1 MASIKEVAAIAGVGI
16 ATVSRVVNKSGYVK
30 QETKDKIEKVIQ
42 ELNYKPSA
50 IARSMTLQKND
61 IVAFIVP
68 NTKHMFFGEL
78 LYEVEK
84 ALFKRNY
91 KLMMCTSSEQ
101 IEKEIVYLEMLKTNR
116 VDAVILLTNND
127 IEPYLDK
134 RDNIV
139 SFDRIFEGFPFVAS
153 DNYKGGKLA
162 AEHLIARGAK
172 HFMFIGDDQQGK
184 NTVVITEVSKRRIA
198 FIETLKS
205 KGFHDIIEVEYP
217 LGNYIDIPEYI
228 YDTVMKY
235 DHVDGIFCISDAV
248 ASRIIKVL
256 EKSGKRVP
264 EDVRVMGFDGG
275 TSFLNLGKKLTS
287 INQMPYLTA
296 EAIAQVIENFKKK
309 SQQEMRVITD
319 VELVVGE
326 TT

>member
-1 MASIKEVAAIAGVGI
+1 MASIKDVAAKAGVGI

-30 QETKDKIEKVIQ
+30 HETKEKIEKVIQ
-42 ELNYKPSA
+42 ELNFKPSA

-91 KLMMCTSSEQ
+91 KLMMCTSSEE
-101 IEKEIVYLEMLKTNR
+101 IEKEIIYLEMLKTNR

-127 IEPYLDK
+127 IEPYLSEN
-134 RDNIV
+134 DNIV
-139 SFDRIFEGFPFVAS
+139 SFDRIFKGFPFVAS
-153 DNYKGGKLA
+153 DNYKGGRLA
-162 AEHLIARGAK
+162 AEHLIAQGSK

-184 NTVVITEVSKRRIA
+184 NTVVVTEVSKRRVA

-205 KGFHDIIEVEYP
+205 KGFHDIVEIEYP
-217 LGNYIDIPEYI
+217 LGNYIDMPDYI
-228 YDTVMKY
+228 NEIVLKHK
-235 DHVDGIFCISDAV
+235 HVDGIFCISDAV
-248 ASRIIKVL
+248 ASRIIKLL
-256 EKSGKRVP
+256 EKAGKRVP
-264 EDVRVMGFDGG
+264 EDVKVMGYDGG

-287 INQMPYLTA
+287 INQMPNLTA
-296 EAIAQVIENFKKK
+296 EAIAQVIENFKKHAK
-309 SQQEMRVITD
+309 QDMRVITD